1 MEAKKGKHMII
12 SPALHRTLPE
22 RMSGL
27 LTLARSTNVMATMA
41 QRCTHRCRQLSTKTG
56 LPIVTINMP
65 SNQTTKSWE
74 RSAKLV
80 KSDVQNEYVDTI
92 RKPAM
97 HLKTIEDE
105 LRGTMGK
112 ALGKQGE
119 KILRFVRA
127 MGQERQRYDELLEKV
142 DTPLASKEVK
152 NTVERYNELRKEA
165 IKARWEL
172 LVHRQ
177 AVGFIVDNHNTVAR
191 HFPIGPP
198 LSIGDSDN
206 ENGEADSKK
215 QTFGTQ
221 TDWWQRIGR
230 WR

>member
-1 MEAKKGKHMII
+1 MVKN
-12 SPALHRTLPE
+12 TD
-22 RMSGL
+22 
-27 LTLARSTNVMATMA
+27 
-41 QRCTHRCRQLSTKTG
+41 
-56 LPIVTINMP
+56 
-65 SNQTTKSWE
+65 KS
-74 RSAKLV
+74 
-80 KSDVQNEYVDTI
+80 NEYLDTI
-92 RKPAM
+92 RQTTDPGL

-127 MGQERQRYDELLEKV
+127 MAQERQRYDELLEKGDAKV
-142 DTPLASKEVK
+142 NSKDVK
-152 NTVERYNELRKEA
+152 KTAERYNELRKEA
-165 IKARWEL
+165 MKARWEL

-191 HFPIGPP
+191 HFPIGGPLP
-198 LSIGDSDN
+198 LSIDENEGSGDHGDI
-206 ENGEADSKK
+206 EKHGKGESKK
-215 QTFGTQ
+215 EKFGTQ

>member
-1 MEAKKGKHMII
+1 MIGRV
-12 SPALHRTLPE
+12 ATAAAA
-22 RMSGL
+22 SG
-27 LTLARSTNVMATMA
+27 RDQMATSMRRA
-41 QRCTHRCRQLSTKTG
+41 CRRQLSSDTATSG
-56 LPIVTINMP
+56 RPTISMP
-65 SNQTTKSWE
+65 SSQTSKSWE

-80 KSDVQNEYVDTI
+80 KNTDVNNEYLDAI
-92 RKPAM
+92 RQTHDPAM

-112 ALGKQGE
+112 ALGNQGE

-127 MGQERQRYDELLEKV
+127 MAQERQRYDELLEKGGTELNPKDV
-142 DTPLASKEVK
+142 TKTA
-152 NTVERYNELRKEA
+152 ERYNELRKEA

-177 AVGFIVDNHNTVAR
+177 AVGFIVDNHNTVSR
-191 HFPIGPP
+191 HFPIGGP
-198 LSIGDSDN
+198 LPFSNDDGPGEPSGKGNRDGDQDRNGKDGSIKN
-206 ENGEADSKK
+206 K
-215 QTFGTQ
+215 FGTQ

>member
-1 MEAKKGKHMII
+1 MTKSMQCV
-12 SPALHRTLPE
+12 HR
-22 RMSGL
+22 
-27 LTLARSTNVMATMA
+27 
-41 QRCTHRCRQLSTKTG
+41 RQLSSAGTTTAG
-56 LPIVTINMP
+56 RPTINMP
-65 SNQTTKSWE
+65 SNQTSTSWE
-74 RSAKLV
+74 RGAKLV
-80 KSDVQNEYVDTI
+80 KNTDKSNEYLDTI
-92 RKPAM
+92 RQTTDPGL

-127 MGQERQRYDELLEKV
+127 MAQERLRYDELLEKGA
-142 DTPLASKEVK
+142 TEINPKGLKE
-152 NTVERYNELRKEA
+152 TAERYNELRKEA
-165 IKARWEL
+165 MKARWEL

-191 HFPIGPP
+191 HFPIGGPLP
-198 LSIGDSDN
+198 LSMDEDESGDDEKSEKDGR
-206 ENGEADSKK
+206 NGKVEAKK
-215 QTFGTQ
+215 EKFGTQ

>member
-1 MEAKKGKHMII
+1 
-12 SPALHRTLPE
+12 
-22 RMSGL
+22 
-27 LTLARSTNVMATMA
+27 
-41 QRCTHRCRQLSTKTG
+41 
-56 LPIVTINMP
+56 
-65 SNQTTKSWE
+65 
-74 RSAKLV
+74 LV
-80 KSDVQNEYVDTI
+80 KNTDKSNEYLDTI
-92 RKPAM
+92 RKTTDPGL

-127 MGQERQRYDELLEKV
+127 MAKERQRYDELLEKG
-142 DTPLASKEVK
+142 DTEIFSRDVK
-152 NTVERYNELRKEA
+152 KTAERYNELRKEA
-165 IKARWEL
+165 MKARWEL

-191 HFPIGPP
+191 HFPIGGP
-198 LSIGDSDN
+198 LPLRIDKDESGVDGR
-206 ENGEADSKK
+206 NGEDGRNGRVEAKK
-215 QTFGTQ
+215 EKFGTQ

>member
-1 MEAKKGKHMII
+1 
-12 SPALHRTLPE
+12 
-22 RMSGL
+22 MSGL

-41 QRCTHRCRQLSTKTG
+41 QRCTHRCRQLGTTTG
-56 LPIVTINMP
+56 RPIVTINMP

-92 RKPAM
+92 RKTHDPAM